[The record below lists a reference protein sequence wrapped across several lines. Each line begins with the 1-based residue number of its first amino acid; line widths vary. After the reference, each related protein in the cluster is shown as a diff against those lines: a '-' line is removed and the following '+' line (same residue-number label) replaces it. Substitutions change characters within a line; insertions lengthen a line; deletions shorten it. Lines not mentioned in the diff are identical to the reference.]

1 MRLENKEFEKWCSN
15 HYSKILDWF
24 DSLIT
29 REKDKLVSEGLI
41 VSSQK
46 KAFKLFKYTCYS
58 ATTELRNEAL
68 KLAGLKRYLLDYTL
82 IKDRGA
88 IEVTLF
94 EDYLIY
100 AQMMGIAKKVA
111 EEFKELYPNIIEQ
124 SSFYSYD
131 NVFLINMYAAQ
142 GISHANSAKAR
153 AESYSSGG
161 GGFSSGGG
169 GGGSFGGGGGGG
181 GFR

>member
-1 MRLENKEFEKWCSN
+1 M
-15 HYSKILDWF
+15 
-24 DSLIT
+24 
-29 REKDKLVSEGLI
+29 
-41 VSSQK
+41 
-46 KAFKLFKYTCYS
+46 
-58 ATTELRNEAL
+58 
-68 KLAGLKRYLLDYTL
+68 LDYTL
-82 IKDRGA
+82 IKDREA

-161 GGFSSGGG
+161 GRFSSGGG